1 MLLEDFKHKELYREK
16 EKELRSKIDEVIIKI
31 NEYERLQNDN
41 IDYSNNLKK
50 LEEVFNSYNKLDKFN
65 RKTFDSIV
73 EKIMVGEYDE
83 NGNFNSKVIRF
94 VLKMKRD
101 IVFDLSALNILDK
114 NVSLSNIQ
122 RSKTIWS
129 RTCKQIYI

>member
-41 IDYSNNLKK
+41 IDYSNSLKK

-101 IVFDLSALNILDK
+101 IVFDLSSLNILDK
-114 NVSLSNIQ
+114 NVSLSNNK
-122 RSKTIWS
+122 RSESIWRS
-129 RTCKQIYI
+129 WNRK

>member
-65 RKTFDSIV
+65 RKPFDSIV

-101 IVFDLSALNILDK
+101 IVFDLSSLNILDK
-114 NVSLSNIQ
+114 NVSLSNNK
-122 RSKTIWS
+122 RSESIWRS
-129 RTCKQIYI
+129 WNRK

>member
-16 EKELRSKIDEVIIKI
+16 EKELRSTIDEVIIKI

-41 IDYSNNLKK
+41 IDYSNSLKK

-65 RKTFDSIV
+65 RKPFDSIV

-101 IVFDLSALNILDK
+101 IVFDLSSLNILDK
-114 NVSLSNIQ
+114 NVSLSNNK
-122 RSKTIWS
+122 RSESIWRS
-129 RTCKQIYI
+129 WNRK

>member
-1 MLLEDFKHKELYREK
+1 M
-16 EKELRSKIDEVIIKI
+16 
-31 NEYERLQNDN
+31 
-41 IDYSNNLKK
+41 
-50 LEEVFNSYNKLDKFN
+50 DKFN
-65 RKTFDSIV
+65 RNIFNSIV
-73 EKIMVGEYDE
+73 EKIIVGEYDK

>member
-41 IDYSNNLKK
+41 IDYSNSLKK

-65 RKTFDSIV
+65 RKPFDSIV

-101 IVFDLSALNILDK
+101 IVFDLSSLNILDK
-114 NVSLSNIQ
+114 NVSLSNNK
-122 RSKTIWS
+122 RSESIWRS
-129 RTCKQIYI
+129 WNRK

>member
-41 IDYSNNLKK
+41 IDYSNSLKK

-101 IVFDLSALNILDK
+101 IVFDLSGLNILDK
-114 NVSLSNIQ
+114 NVSLSNNK
-122 RSKTIWS
+122 RSESIWRS
-129 RTCKQIYI
+129 WNRK

>member
-41 IDYSNNLKK
+41 IDYSNSLKK

-65 RKTFDSIV
+65 RKTFDNIV

-101 IVFDLSALNILDK
+101 IVFDLSSLNILDK
-114 NVSLSNIQ
+114 NVSLSNNK
-122 RSKTIWS
+122 RSESIWRS
-129 RTCKQIYI
+129 WNRK

>member
-101 IVFDLSALNILDK
+101 IVFDLSSLNILDK
-114 NVSLSNIQ
+114 NVSLSNNK
-122 RSKTIWS
+122 RSESIWRS
-129 RTCKQIYI
+129 WNRK